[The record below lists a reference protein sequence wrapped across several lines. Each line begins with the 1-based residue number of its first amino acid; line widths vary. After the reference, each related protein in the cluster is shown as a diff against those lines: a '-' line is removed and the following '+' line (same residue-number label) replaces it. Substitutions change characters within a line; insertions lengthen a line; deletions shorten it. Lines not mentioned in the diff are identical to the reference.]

1 MSRCPQVKV
10 ALLENARCGY
20 CPRKGRRESETSNV
34 ECVQGVGVWEAQ
46 LGKGKDSCEC
56 EPVFRTDAGGTGIR
70 RRMVGRCATLAVT
83 NETDQAEH
91 VEPE

>member
-1 MSRCPQVKV
+1 MSPSESYIIRECMLWPMSKKGTQE
-10 ALLENARCGY
+10 LETR
-20 CPRKGRRESETSNV
+20 NV

-46 LGKGKDSCEC
+46 LGKGKESREC
-56 EPVFRTDAGGTGIR
+56 EPVFRTEGGGTGIR
-70 RRMVGRCATLAVT
+70 RRMVGRCVTLGIT